1 MGAKILITGGDGM
14 LAWDFARV
22 AQARGFE
29 VAGLGHSE
37 LDVTQPDQVQRVL
50 EGLKPQYVFH
60 TVGLLVDPCERDPSE
75 GYRVHTWATGCLA
88 RHCHRIGGTLI
99 NISTCG
105 LFGDERRHYSEYD
118 PVQLKTSYAW
128 SKHLAELAASRH
140 CPRTFNIRPG
150 WMFGATPGHKK
161 NFVYQRYLESKAK
174 PVLKSAGDKFGCPTF
189 TEDISGA
196 ILDLVRTEEY
206 GLYHLTNQGGAS
218 RYEYVKRI
226 LEAFGSPSKV
236 EMVDSSAF
244 ARLAP
249 VPDCEMLDNMNAR
262 FLGLPA
268 LAPWQEALDRYVKQL
283 KHECGL

>member
-1 MGAKILITGGDGM
+1 MGLKILITGGKGM
-14 LAWDFARV
+14 LATDFARV
-22 AQARGFE
+22 AGARGYE
-29 VAGLGHSE
+29 VVSLGREE
-37 LDVTQPDQVQRVL
+37 LDVTRADQVGKAL
-50 EGLKPQYVFH
+50 EGLRPDYVFH
-60 TVGLLVDPCERDPSE
+60 TVGLLVDPCERDPGE

-105 LFGDERRHYSEYD
+105 LFGDERRYYSEYD
-118 PVQLKTSYAW
+118 PVALKTSYAR

-140 CPRTFNIRPG
+140 CLRTFNIRPG

-218 RYEYVKRI
+218 RYEYVQRI
-226 LEAFGSPSKV
+226 LKAFGSSSRV

-249 VPDCEMLDNMNAR
+249 VPDCETLDNMNAR

-268 LAPWQEALDRYVKQL
+268 LPPWEEALDRYVRKLQA
-283 KHECGL
+283 EFGL